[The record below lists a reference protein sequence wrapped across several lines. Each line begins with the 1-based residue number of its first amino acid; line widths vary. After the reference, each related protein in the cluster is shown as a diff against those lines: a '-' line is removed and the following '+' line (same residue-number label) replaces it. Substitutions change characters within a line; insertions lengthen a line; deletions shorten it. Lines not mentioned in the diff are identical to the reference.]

1 MSGSRGAAALGG
13 VLGGAMRWASGV
25 AASTSRGTV
34 GKGVNF
40 PSVPLSAQKA
50 TGGGL
55 GLVGGAAATAAARAA
70 GRRYMAYFSGS
81 HYEMDHMIGAKNP
94 QLPKDEK
101 LAQAAVTIFGTAATS
116 NPHQRSVRKLLL
128 KPLRGP
134 RVIDYYPEWLKHNQ
148 NGYRSPHKVRQEEKL
163 KRFKMQGRGPPKKGM
178 GKRASKK
185 K

>member
-1 MSGSRGAAALGG
+1 MRWSSGGPAAEAWGVMGGRGA
-13 VLGGAMRWASGV
+13 
-25 AASTSRGTV
+25 
-34 GKGVNF
+34 F
-40 PSVPLSAQKA
+40 PSVALAAQKA
-50 TGGGL
+50 KGGVHAGGGL
-55 GLVGGAAATAAARAA
+55 GLGGGAAATTAARAA

-128 KPLRGP
+128 RPLRGP